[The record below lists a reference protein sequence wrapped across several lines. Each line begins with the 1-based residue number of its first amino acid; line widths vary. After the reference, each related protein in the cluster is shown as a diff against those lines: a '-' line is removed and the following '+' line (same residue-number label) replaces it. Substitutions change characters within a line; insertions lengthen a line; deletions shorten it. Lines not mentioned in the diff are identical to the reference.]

1 LIGIVVVAAAA
12 AVIHGKTRTFCRIRR
27 SL

>member
-1 LIGIVVVAAAA
+1 LIGIVVVAAA